1 MEKSKLLLKSWS
13 RSFIAA
19 VLAVVAT
26 GETNIDNILKGALI
40 AFVPVVIRWLDPK
53 DAAFGV
59 NS

>member
-26 GETNIDNILKGALI
+26 GETNIDNILKGAVI
-40 AFVPVVIRWLDPK
+40 AFVPVIIRWLDPK